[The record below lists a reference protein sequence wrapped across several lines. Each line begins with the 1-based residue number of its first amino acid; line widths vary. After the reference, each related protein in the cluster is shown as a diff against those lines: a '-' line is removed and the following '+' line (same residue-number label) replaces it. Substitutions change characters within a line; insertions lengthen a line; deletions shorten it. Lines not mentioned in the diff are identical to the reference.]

1 MPLQAHVQLVI
12 YNLLGQEVVRLVNQV
27 QAAGR
32 YTVTWD
38 ARNGQ
43 GQAISSGVYVYRLTS
58 DTGYSDSRRMTLLK

>member
-1 MPLQAHVQLVI
+1 LQAHVQLVI

-32 YTVTWD
+32 YTVIWD

-43 GQAISSGVYVYRLTS
+43 GQAVSSGVYVYRLTS

>member
-1 MPLQAHVQLVI
+1 MQAHVQLVI

-32 YTVTWD
+32 YTVIWD

-43 GQAISSGVYVYRLTS
+43 GQAVSSGVYVYRLTS